1 MLYIPNPMGNNGR
14 CVDSNSVFGF
24 SIQFTSKQC
33 PMESKME
40 YDIGTLEYLFSG
52 SLPEAG
58 GVKSLERILYLGAV
72 KVPISLL
79 ATLSKWIAAAWTGA
93 KCEHQQYTPFSHHS
107 FPSENLSYK
116 DAATKQKK
124 KGTQQPNCP
133 QITTD
138 LQV

>member
-1 MLYIPNPMGNNGR
+1 
-14 CVDSNSVFGF
+14 
-24 SIQFTSKQC
+24 
-33 PMESKME
+33 ME

-58 GVKSLERILYLGAV
+58 GVKSLERLLYLGAV

-124 KGTQQPNCP
+124 KEHSNQTAHR
-133 QITTD
+133 
-138 LQV
+138 LQLTCKCNKYSNLQLCWSS